1 MGYGI
6 QIGQRMMQRSQ
17 LKRML
22 NLLKMIIMVMVDR
35 VGVTTG
41 NIIPQTQTTVVHLL
55 HRVHKKDLDYRRNTN
70 RASLER
76 VSKNIRF
83 HLA

>member
-22 NLLKMIIMVMVDR
+22 NLLKMIIMVIMDG

-41 NIIPQTQTTVVHLL
+41 NIIPQTQTTVVHPL
-55 HRVHKKDLDYRRNTN
+55 HRVHKKDLEF
-70 RASLER
+70 L
-76 VSKNIRF
+76 
-83 HLA
+83 